1 MLNAYRSD
9 WPKLAQVIR
18 VERERRIGDATH
30 VEVAYYITSLDQ
42 TQADAARLLELI
54 RAHWGVENRLH
65 YVRDT
70 TFGEDASRV
79 RSGAAPQVLAAFRN
93 AVIHLLE
100 GVEATS
106 KAAARRRLAARPDEA
121 ILLIST

>member
-30 VEVAYYITSLDQ
+30 VEVAYDITSLDQ

-65 YVRDT
+65 SVRDT